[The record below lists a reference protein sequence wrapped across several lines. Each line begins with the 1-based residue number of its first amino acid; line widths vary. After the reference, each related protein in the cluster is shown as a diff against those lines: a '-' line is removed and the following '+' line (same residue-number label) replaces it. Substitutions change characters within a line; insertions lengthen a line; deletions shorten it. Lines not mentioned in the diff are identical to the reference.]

1 MNRHAR
7 KVIPPRRHH
16 KPLPEPEA
24 PKFKIPGSTV
34 VLIVIAIVAGIPF
47 ALGKYF
53 EFNSPDPFDSG
64 SYAYSAAHILH
75 GARIGVEE
83 VPSALLGTLLV
94 NIVGVRLF
102 GFSDF
107 GPKVIQM
114 ILQAAALILMF
125 ITMRRLFGTLS
136 AAVGIIIASVYLSAP
151 LIAKYGNVKEQ
162 YMIAFAVIGASCF
175 VLYQLNGKW
184 WLAVLAGAFVS
195 WAPLFKETGT
205 AGIGAIGL
213 FVIIQ
218 PILRRRTFRQTG
230 RDILLLLGGAAAA
243 IGPLYVWI
251 LGWHVQTGLP
261 YNFVPYTL
269 AKFIPAG
276 AGGAAAPSDYIS
288 EGRKLVPF
296 SQQWPIVL
304 RYYGLLVLPVALA
317 IASILARILRLVCP
331 VVSAK
336 RPEPKGYDRFVL
348 LFAVWW
354 ALDMAFVW
362 ISPHSYEQYY
372 LPLNASAAML
382 GGYLVAIY
390 YDKARSAASKP
401 QWIAVGAVGLLA
413 MIITSWHI
421 FFGITTSPHTGTKY
435 TDSAGNIAR
444 TRGYSQKFEEIC
456 QRRRGNLKGPWEAV
470 GEYIRENSEPNDKI
484 YVWGWYP
491 GIYVAAQRFSS
502 SSRSAM
508 MPRPAP
514 AALATMIAELLD
526 EFKNQMPK
534 FIVDSRKRHIPTERP
549 PYELW
554 PIMPRGFMGI
564 QKEQFLPANKTVVG
578 QYDKQWR
585 DLLAK
590 EFDEDEA
597 LRYDKL
603 KPLREFVMDN
613 YRIVQMFGT
622 HVLFELKKPT
632 ATKTEGP

>member
-1 MNRHAR
+1 MNRRAR
-7 KVIPPRRHH
+7 KVMPPRRHH
-16 KPLPEPEA
+16 KPPSVQDHQDSGIPKWILPL
-24 PKFKIPGSTV
+24 
-34 VLIVIAIVAGIPF
+34 VLIAVLGGIPF
-47 ALGKYF
+47 LLGKYF
-53 EFNSPDPFDSG
+53 EINYPDPFDGG

-75 GARIGVEE
+75 GAKIGVEE
-83 VPSALLGTLLV
+83 VPSALLGTLLM

-107 GPKVIQM
+107 GPKLVQTIF
-114 ILQAAALILMF
+114 QAAALILMF
-125 ITMRRLFGTLS
+125 IAMRRLFGMLP
-136 AAVGIIIASVYLSAP
+136 AAVGVIIASVYLSAP

-162 YMIAFAVIGASCF
+162 FMIAFMVIGASCF

-205 AGIGAIGL
+205 TVIGALGL
-213 FVIIQ
+213 FVVVQ
-218 PILRRRTFRQTG
+218 PILRHRTFGQTG

-243 IGPLYVWI
+243 TGPLYVWI

-261 YNFVPYTL
+261 YNFVPYML

-276 AGGAAAPSDYIS
+276 AGGAAPPSDYIT

-296 SQQWPIVL
+296 SQQWPIVM

-317 IASILARILRLVCP
+317 IASIVARILRLVWP
-331 VVSAK
+331 VVSAR

-354 ALDMAFVW
+354 VLDMAFVW

-390 YDKARSAASKP
+390 YDKVRSAASKP
-401 QWIAVGAVGLLA
+401 RWIAIGAVGLLA
-413 MIITSWHI
+413 MIIMSWHI

-435 TDSAGNIAR
+435 TDSAGNIVR
-444 TRGYSQKFEEIC
+444 TRGYSQKFEEIS
-456 QRRRGNLKGPWEAV
+456 QRRRGNLKGPWEVV
-470 GEYIRENSEPNDKI
+470 GEYIREHSEPNDKI

-514 AALATMIAELLD
+514 AVLATMIAGLLD
-526 EFKNQMPK
+526 EFKSQMPK

-564 QKEQFLPANKTVVG
+564 QKDQFLPLSKTVIE

-590 EFDEDEA
+590 EFGEDEA
-597 LRYDKL
+597 LRYDNL

-613 YRIVQMFGT
+613 YRIVQMFGP
-622 HVLFELKKPT
+622 HVLFELKEPAAAKI
-632 ATKTEGP
+632 EGP